1 VREGTSAR
9 VAQILQRD
17 GFKVF
22 VIAGGLR
29 AWRRAGHAVEP
40 VPHDD
45 VVKLPMF
52 S

>member
-1 VREGTSAR
+1 VGR
-9 VAQILQRD
+9 QLQEL

-29 AWRRAGHAVEP
+29 AWRKAGQPLER
-40 VPHDD
+40 VPNDD
-45 VVKLPMF
+45 VFKLPTF

>member
-1 VREGTSAR
+1 VAR
-9 VAQILQRD
+9 QLQEL

-29 AWRRAGHAVEP
+29 AWRKAGQPLER

-45 VVKLPMF
+45 VFKLPTF